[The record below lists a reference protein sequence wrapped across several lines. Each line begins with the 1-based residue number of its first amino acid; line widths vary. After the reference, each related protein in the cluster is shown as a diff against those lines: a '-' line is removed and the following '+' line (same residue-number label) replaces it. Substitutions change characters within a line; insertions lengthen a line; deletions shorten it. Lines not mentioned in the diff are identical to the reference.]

1 MKKTHIAMLVL
12 IVVAITVLI
21 SFTGN
26 LTTYETVASAKQK
39 DGKFVNLIAK
49 LDKSQPMEYD
59 AAKDPNY
66 LAFTA
71 VDTLGGTVK
80 VIYRNS
86 KPTDM
91 EKCERIVLKG
101 KMQGDHFECK
111 DILLKCP
118 SKYKDDAAAATNVAQ
133 TAGESAANGGY
144 TSADSIAKKAT
155 PAY

>member
-1 MKKTHIAMLVL
+1 MKKTHIIMLVL
-12 IVVAITVLI
+12 IVIAITVLI

-26 LTTYETVASAKQK
+26 LTTYETIASAKQK

-49 LDKSQPMEYD
+49 LDKNQPMEYN

-71 VDTLGGTVK
+71 IDTLGNTVK
-80 VIYRNS
+80 VVYRNT
-86 KPTDM
+86 KPQDM

-101 KMQGDHFECK
+101 KMEGDHFECK

-118 SKYKDDAAAATNVAQ
+118 SKYKDDANAAANAAQ
-133 TAGESAANGGY
+133 AAGESANGGY
-144 TSADSIAKKAT
+144 TSADSLANKKSAT
-155 PAY
+155 Y